1 MAWYN
6 HLMNMKGLAMNDKE
20 HKDWYTTGIIV
31 GYRVLP
37 RTHKEEVSPE
47 VAAKATYNALMA
59 RLAQKGTC
67 NGSN

>member
-1 MAWYN
+1 
-6 HLMNMKGLAMNDKE
+6 MNDKE

-37 RTHKEEVSPE
+37 RTHKEEVPPE